1 MVVREPEEGHA
12 TALLSPSGRGK
23 TAARSAP
30 APSDRT
36 ELRIG
41 IFAPPLVEPFQP
53 SLTLPYLAAQLRDMS
68 FSPVCHNLSSLFYI
82 WLFRRVRLESM
93 ARYTGLSNAI
103 NTLRDPER
111 FFQPSEYQDALH
123 CLETYVTSLTEH
135 DHLPYSLFP
144 ASRASVVESG
154 TSLKSLVEA
163 MRGTLLERFLLDY
176 VGFTLQLENYDVIG
190 FSATNVFQ
198 LASSIFIAKTLKEAG
213 VQAHRTLGGHSVA
226 IAGADIVRGS
236 DLFECFDSIVMGG
249 GADVFATICA
259 DYINGRN
266 KRLYL
271 SFDAAPEFRYKRSS
285 FPTDKP
291 YQLALQHDIND
302 LYLSP
307 SQVFS
312 IYSAL
317 GCSYGECTFCGSN
330 RENSPY
336 VPRYV
341 SVLVDELEALGKGP
355 GVTHFNLCDNNFDPT
370 RVASFCEELERRA
383 LKGIYWQCTSRVYRS
398 LDEPLLRRMRKN
410 GCVMM
415 NVGLESGSDRILEL
429 MKKGYTTEDVDLMLG
444 AFKAAGMPVHLYC
457 ICGFPSETAAESEIT
472 IEVLRRHLNS
482 CHSVYFQDYEGQLA
496 AKVFADALGTD
507 TEGYRSERMIARLR
521 ELPEVADRF
530 SVQGSLLRRRGY
542 PFIED
547 HNFLYLAN
555 EHRLSEEKI

>member
-1 MVVREPEEGHA
+1 MTVSSTDDPRIQGGARPAGRPS
-12 TALLSPSGRGK
+12 SP
-23 TAARSAP
+23 A
-30 APSDRT
+30 

-53 SLTLPYLAAQLRDMS
+53 SLTLPYLSAQLRDMG
-68 FSPVCHNLSSLFYI
+68 FSPVCHNLSSLFYM

-93 ARYTGLSNAI
+93 ARYGELSRAI
-103 NTLRDPER
+103 STLREPER
-111 FFQPSEYQDALH
+111 FFEPSGYQEALDR
-123 CLETYVTSLTEH
+123 LDRYVSSLTEH

-154 TSLKSLVEA
+154 TSLQSLVAA

-176 VGFTLQLENYDVIG
+176 VGFTLQLEIYDVIG

-198 LASSIFIAKTLKEAG
+198 LASSIFIARTLKEAG
-213 VQAHRTLGGHSVA
+213 IAAHLILGGHSVSV
-226 IAGADIVRGS
+226 AGADIVHGS
-236 DLFECFDSIVMGG
+236 ELFDCFDSIVMGG
-249 GADVFATICA
+249 GADVFATICDDCA
-259 DYINGRN
+259 SGR
-266 KRLYL
+266 KKKLYL
-271 SFDAAPEFRYKRSS
+271 SFDAAPQYRYKRSS

-291 YQLALQHDIND
+291 YQLELQHDIND

-330 RENSPY
+330 RENAPY

-341 SVLVDELEALGKGP
+341 SVLADELEALGRGA
-355 GVTHFNLCDNNFDPT
+355 GVTHFNLCDNNFDPA
-370 RVASFCEELERRA
+370 RVASFCEELERRSVT
-383 LKGIYWQCTSRVYRS
+383 GIYWQCTSRVYRS
-398 LDEPLLRRMRKN
+398 LGEPLLRRLRRN

-429 MKKGYTTEDVDLMLG
+429 MKKGYTVEDVDVMLA

-457 ICGFPSETAAESEIT
+457 ICGFPSETAEESEET
-472 IEVLRRHLNS
+472 IAVLRRHLGS

-507 TEGYRSERMIARLR
+507 TEGYRAERMIARLR
-521 ELPEVADRF
+521 EIPEVEAGF
-530 SVQGSLLRRRGY
+530 AVQGNLLRRRGY

-555 EHRLSEEKI
+555 EHRQHFERGTEA

>member
-1 MVVREPEEGHA
+1 MVTP
-12 TALLSPSGRGK
+12 LSPSR
-23 TAARSAP
+23 ADRQDARPGAP
-30 APSDRT
+30 PSNLA

-68 FSPVCHNLSSLFYI
+68 FSPACHNLSSLFYI

-93 ARYTGLSNAI
+93 TRYKVLSHAI
-103 NTLRDPER
+103 NTLRDQDR
-111 FFQPSEYQDALH
+111 FFEPAEYREALD
-123 CLETYVTSLTEH
+123 CLDSYVTSLTEH

-154 TSLKSLVEA
+154 TTLESLVEA

-176 VGFTLQLENYDVIG
+176 VGFTLQLEAYDVIG

-198 LASSIFIAKTLKEAG
+198 LASSIFIARTLKEAG
-213 VQAHRTLGGHSVA
+213 IQAHITLGGHSVA

-236 DLFECFDSIVMGG
+236 HLFDCFDSIVMGG
-249 GADVFATICA
+249 GADVFATICD
-259 DYINGRN
+259 DYVNGR
-266 KRLYL
+266 KKKLYL
-271 SFDAAPEFRYKRSS
+271 SFDAAPQFRYKRSS

-291 YQLALQHDIND
+291 YQLVLQHDIND

-330 RENSPY
+330 RENAQY

-341 SVLVDELEALGKGP
+341 SVLVDELEALGKEA

-370 RVASFCEELERRA
+370 RVASFCQELERRD
-383 LKGIYWQCTSRVYRS
+383 LKDIYWQCTSRVYRS
-398 LDEPLLRRMRKN
+398 LDEPLLRRLRRN

-415 NVGLESGSDRILEL
+415 NVGLESGSDRILEI
-429 MKKGYTTEDVDLMLG
+429 MKKGYTVEDVDVMLG
-444 AFKAAGMPVHLYC
+444 AFEAAGMPVHLYC
-457 ICGFPSETAAESEIT
+457 ICRFPTETVEDSEMTMA
-472 IEVLRRHLNS
+472 VLRRHLAS

-507 TEGYRSERMIARLR
+507 SEGYSADRMIARLR
-521 ELPEVADRF
+521 EYPEIEEQFAT
-530 SVQGSLLRRRGY
+530 QGNLMRRRGY
-542 PFIED
+542 PLIED
-547 HNFLYLAN
+547 HNFLYLTH
-555 EHRLSEEKI
+555 EHRMNLEQGAVT

>member
-1 MVVREPEEGHA
+1 MMTIENNSSAGQQNNRA
-12 TALLSPSGRGK
+12 ISLTPS
-23 TAARSAP
+23 
-30 APSDRT
+30 

-93 ARYTGLSNAI
+93 SRYAELSRAI
-103 NTLRDPER
+103 NTLREAEK
-111 FFQPSEYQDALH
+111 FFQPTEYQEALD
-123 CLETYVTSLTEH
+123 CLDTYVTSLTEH
-135 DHLPYSLFP
+135 DHIPYSLFP

-176 VGFTLQLENYDVIG
+176 VGFTLQLESYDVIG

-198 LASSIFIAKTLKEAG
+198 LASSVFIAKTLKKAG
-213 VQAHRTLGGHSVA
+213 AKAHITLGGHSVS
-226 IAGADIVRGS
+226 IAGADIVHGNE
-236 DLFECFDSIVMGG
+236 LFDCFDSIVIGG
-249 GADVFATICA
+249 GADVFATICD
-259 DYINGRN
+259 DYVNGR
-266 KRLYL
+266 KKKLYL
-271 SFDAAPEFRYKRSS
+271 SFDAAPQFSYKRSS

-291 YQLALQHDIND
+291 YQLVLQHDIND

-307 SQVFS
+307 NHVFS

-330 RENSPY
+330 RENAQY

-341 SVLVDELEALGKGP
+341 SVLVDELEALGKNP
-355 GVTHFNLCDNNFDPT
+355 GVSHFNLCDNNFDPA
-370 RVASFCEELERRA
+370 RVTSFCQELERRG

-398 LDEPLLRRMRKN
+398 LDEPLLRRLRRN

-415 NVGLESGSDRILEL
+415 NIGLESGSDRILDL

-457 ICGFPSETAAESEIT
+457 ICGFPSETVEDSEMT
-472 IEVLRRHLNS
+472 IAVLLRHLGS

-496 AKVFADALGTD
+496 AKVFADALGTY
-507 TEGYRSERMIARLR
+507 TEGYGSERMIAKLC
-521 ELPEVADRF
+521 EHAEVKDRF
-530 SVQGSLLRRRGY
+530 AVQGNLLRRRGY

-555 EHRLSEEKI
+555 EHRMVEESI

>member
-1 MVVREPEEGHA
+1 MN
-12 TALLSPSGRGK
+12 ALSASNLQIK
-23 TAARSAP
+23 KDARPVP
-30 APSDRT
+30 APSSQT

-93 ARYTGLSNAI
+93 ARYNVLSRAI
-103 NTLRDPER
+103 NTLKDPER
-111 FFQPSEYQDALH
+111 FFDSAEYKEALD
-123 CLETYVTSLTEH
+123 CLDTYVTSLTEH

-154 TSLKSLVEA
+154 TSLNALVEA

-198 LASSIFIAKTLKEAG
+198 LASSIFIARTLKEAG
-213 VQAHRTLGGHSVA
+213 IQAHIILGGHSVA
-226 IAGADIVRGS
+226 IASADIVHGS
-236 DLFECFDSIVMGG
+236 ELFECFDSIVMGG
-249 GADVFATICA
+249 GADVFATICD
-259 DYINGRN
+259 DYINNRT
-266 KRLYL
+266 KKLYL
-271 SFDAAPEFRYKRSS
+271 SFDAAPQFRYKRSS

-291 YQLALQHDIND
+291 YQLSLQHDIND

-307 SQVFS
+307 SHVFS

-355 GVTHFNLCDNNFDPT
+355 GVTHFNMCDNNFDPA
-370 RVASFCEELERRA
+370 RVASFCKELEQRG

-398 LDEPLLRRMRKN
+398 LDEPLLRRLRRN
-410 GCVMM
+410 GCVMV
-415 NVGLESGSDRILEL
+415 NVGLESGSDRILDL
-429 MKKGYTTEDVDLMLG
+429 MKKGYTAEDIDLMLD

-457 ICGFPSETAAESEIT
+457 ICGFPSETVEDSETT
-472 IEVLRRHLNS
+472 IEILRRHLGS

-507 TEGYRSERMIARLR
+507 TEGYNSERMIARLR
-521 ELPEVADRF
+521 ELPEVEAGF
-530 SVQGSLLRRRGY
+530 AVQGNLLRRRGY

-555 EHRLSEEKI
+555 EHRMSIERGADS